1 MSSSNV
7 RSIAS
12 APRDD
17 RRKALDQDARVLFIR
32 GMRAKGWDTTEAAR
46 ECAGSVDAVE
56 AWISGKRRVPGRALV
71 AVGVTSDPLAAARRA
86 A

>member
-1 MSSSNV
+1 MGSDNV

-32 GMRAKGWDTTEAAR
+32 GMRAKGWDTTRAAR
-46 ECAGSVDAVE
+46 ECGGSPDSVE

-71 AVGVTSDPLAAARRA
+71 AVGVVVDAMAGRRA